1 VISGVRPSAV
11 ASGCIVANVMY
22 DDTTLPVRR
31 LGSMMAYAAVVLGL
45 LGGVVS
51 VIVAGLVTRPIKR
64 LAVAARS
71 LADGNLDAPVPVTGA
86 SEVRQLSKTLSNMA
100 TSIRDLVRR
109 EQALRTQAE
118 AASRTKDD
126 FLATLSHE
134 LRTPLNAILG
144 GRRFWRGPIRIGR
157 A

>member
-1 VISGVRPSAV
+1 MSAV
-11 ASGCIVANVMY
+11 SGGCIVANVMY

-45 LGGVVS
+45 LGGMVS

-64 LAVAARS
+64 LAVAARG

-100 TSIRDLVRR
+100 T
-109 EQALRTQAE
+109 TF
-118 AASRTKDD
+118 T
-126 FLATLSHE
+126 FE
-134 LRTPLNAILG
+134 LRKSSAPSLPS
-144 GRRFWRGPIRIGR
+144 R
-157 A
+157 